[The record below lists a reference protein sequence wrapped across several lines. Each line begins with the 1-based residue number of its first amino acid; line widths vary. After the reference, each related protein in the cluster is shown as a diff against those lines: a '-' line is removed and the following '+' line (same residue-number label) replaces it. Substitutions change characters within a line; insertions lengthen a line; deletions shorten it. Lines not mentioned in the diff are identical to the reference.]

1 MNYNETTG
9 EVIKRSIYDEIR
21 RSFRNKALNWNG
33 VWKVWSGKGPDWG
46 GRWVGGWKGMAIA
59 MHDTI
64 PLNVRDTKR
73 KTYSG
78 LPGEVNQ
85 DISVESNLIH
95 TLGNENNIRRS
106 MRNLNTQLAKNFKLS
121 EYGTTSTYQRRR
133 IKSYKV
139 LYREYNTAN
148 DIINETIYWTDSY
161 QTFKEDDMVKLYSD
175 QNLTNL
181 VGNFIIISYESNP
194 YKKFVVEWTG
204 DRYYVTETISSV
216 NGKLAGESES
226 EMVYDKPYNSPTNI
240 NSNNNNSL
248 NVYCRE
254 LGNNTYRLFRND
266 ASVIDFGRYPSA
278 SNPVIIIFNIG
289 NYIILKSYLMRA
301 DNKRYDWETPCDWT
315 IQASN
320 DNNRWT
326 VIDTHVNED
335 NNWGQ
340 NRTRTFNINNN
351 NTPYL
356 YYRLVVTRAR
366 RTDGDTME
374 LGGFTFYGLTGDLKI
389 NVNQPNYIGVET
401 SENLSARGI
410 KKYSELKPNP
420 NDVQNGQQLLDNP
433 AKTSETIYE
442 YMPDSIEANQKNTFT
457 FDVNRNYS
465 LNNEEVVKKADY
477 QQLEQLLD
485 KMDRCLK
492 LRDGWFDSNDRCIYT
507 CQVACQNR
515 CQVSCQACNTKQC
528 HDQKCGTH

>member
-33 VWKVWSGKGPDWG
+33 VWRAWAAQSPDWG

-59 MHDTI
+59 MHDNI
-64 PLNVRDTKR
+64 PVDIRYTKR
-73 KTYSG
+73 KEYEG
-78 LPGEVNQ
+78 LPGEINQ
-85 DISVESNLIH
+85 DIAEESNRIH
-95 TLGNENNIRRS
+95 TLGNENLIRKSIRD
-106 MRNLNTQLAKNFKLS
+106 LNYQLATNFGMAEYANTATYNVKKL
-121 EYGTTSTYQRRR
+121 
-133 IKSYKV
+133 KSYKV

-148 DIINETIYWTDSY
+148 DIINETVYWTDSY
-161 QTFKEDDMVKLYSD
+161 QTFKEDDVIKLYFDSD
-175 QNLTNL
+175 LTKL
-181 VGNFIIISYESNP
+181 FGTHAIISYQSNP
-194 YKKFVVEWTG
+194 YKKFVIEWTG
-204 DRYYVTETISSV
+204 DRYYVTETVSAID
-216 NGKLAGESES
+216 GKPIGESETTV
-226 EMVYDKPYNSPTNI
+226 VYDIPYNSPTNI
-240 NSNNNNSL
+240 TSNNSDLL

-254 LGNNTYRLFRND
+254 LGNNTYKLFRND
-266 ASVIDFGRYPSA
+266 ASVIDFGRYPSVN
-278 SNPVIIIFNIG
+278 NPIIVTFNIG
-289 NYIILKSYLMRA
+289 NYIVLKSYLMRA
-301 DNKRYDWETPCDWT
+301 DNRRYDWETPCDWT

-320 DNNRWT
+320 DNNKW
-326 VIDTHVNED
+326 VIIDTHVNED

-340 NRTRTFNINNN
+340 NKTRTFNINN

-374 LGGFTFYGLTGDLKI
+374 LGGMTFYGLTGDLKI

-433 AKTSETIYE
+433 SKTSEAIYE
-442 YMPDSIEANQKNTFT
+442 YMPNSIEANQKNIYT
-457 FDVNRNYS
+457 FDRNKNYS
-465 LNNEEVVKKADY
+465 LNNEEVIRKADY

-485 KMDRCLK
+485 KMDKCLK

>member
-106 MRNLNTQLAKNFKLS
+106 MRNLNTQLATNFKLS

-148 DIINETIYWTDSY
+148 DIVNETVYWTDSY
-161 QTFKEDDMVKLYSD
+161 QTFKEDDEVKLYSD

-204 DRYYVTETISSV
+204 DRYYVNETISSV
-216 NGKLAGESES
+216 DGKLAGESES

-240 NSNNNNSL
+240 NSNNSNSL

-278 SNPVIIIFNIG
+278 SNPVIITFNIG

-301 DNKRYDWETPCDWT
+301 DNRRYDWETPCDWT

-326 VIDTHVNED
+326 VIDTHLNED

-340 NRTRTFNINNN
+340 NRTRTFNINN

-389 NVNQPNYIGVET
+389 NVTQPNYIGVET

>member
-33 VWKVWSGKGPDWG
+33 VWRAWTAQSPDWD
-46 GRWVGGWKGMAIA
+46 GRWVAGWKGWAIA
-59 MHDTI
+59 MHDNI
-64 PLNVRDTKR
+64 PLEYRYTKR
-73 KTYSG
+73 KEYEG
-78 LPGEVNQ
+78 LPGEINQ
-85 DISVESNLIH
+85 DIAEESNRIH
-95 TLGNENNIRRS
+95 TLGNENLIRKSIRD
-106 MRNLNTQLAKNFKLS
+106 LNYQLATNFGLTEYATTATYNVKKL
-121 EYGTTSTYQRRR
+121 
-133 IKSYKV
+133 KSYKV

-226 EMVYDKPYNSPTNI
+226 EMVYDKPYNSPTNL
-240 NSNNNNSL
+240 NSNNAMGL

-266 ASVIDFGRYPSA
+266 ASVIDFRRYPSA
-278 SNPVIIIFNIG
+278 SNPVIITFNIG

-301 DNKRYDWETPCDWT
+301 DNKRYNWESPCDWT

-320 DNNRWT
+320 DNNKW
-326 VIDTHVNED
+326 VIIDTHANED

-340 NRTRTFNINNN
+340 NRTRTFSINN

-356 YYRLVVTRAR
+356 YYRMVVTRAR
-366 RTDGDTME
+366 RTEGPDME

-389 NVNQPNYIGVET
+389 NVTQPNYIGVET

-420 NDVQNGQQLLDNP
+420 NDIQNGQQLLDNP